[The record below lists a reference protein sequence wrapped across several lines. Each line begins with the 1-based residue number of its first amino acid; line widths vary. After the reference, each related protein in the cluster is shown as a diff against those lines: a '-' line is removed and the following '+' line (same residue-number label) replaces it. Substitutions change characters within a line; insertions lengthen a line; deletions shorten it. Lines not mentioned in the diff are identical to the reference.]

1 MENIKSALAEQ
12 AQIIL
17 NDINKD
23 NKAAHARVRKATLA
37 IQKLGKEYR
46 RLSIEED
53 KAK

>member
-1 MENIKSALAEQ
+1 MENIKSSLAEQ

-37 IQKLGKEYR
+37 IQYR